1 MSDKSFTMGGS
12 AAGSLGGGIGGGLDG
27 GMGGAA
33 GGGMGYGSA
42 PRPAPAGQPAPTF
55 GGPPEPATGAGAAA
69 PVMDVSTQSF
79 MADVIDAS
87 RSVPVIVDFWAPWCG
102 PCRTLGPVI
111 ERVVAEQKGRVRLAK
126 MDIEQHPEIAGQMG
140 IQSIPAVVAFVDGR
154 PADAFMGA
162 QPEAE
167 VRRFVEK
174 LASANPTP
182 ADMEAGAMLEAA
194 RALEANEDFAGAAQA
209 YGQMAQMDPDDAEAL
224 AGLGRCYMAAG
235 QPDTARAMLDQL
247 PDEMKAKDPL
257 AALAKALDL
266 ADEAAELGD
275 TADLAAKVEANP
287 NDHQTRYDYALA
299 LNGAG
304 RREDAARELLSI
316 VRADREWQ
324 EDGARAKLLE
334 LFEAWGPKER
344 ATLVGRRGLSSL
356 LFS

>member
-1 MSDKSFTMGGS
+1 MSDKSFSMGGS
-12 AAGSLGGGIGGGLDG
+12 AAGSF
-27 GMGGAA
+27 GGAA
-33 GGGMGYGSA
+33 GTGGMNYGTQPQPQAQPQA
-42 PRPAPAGQPAPTF
+42 PRPSF
-55 GGPPEPATGAGAAA
+55 GGPPEPAIPAGGMPGGAGQA
-69 PVMDVSTQSF
+69 PAVIDVTTQSF
-79 MADVIDAS
+79 MADVIEAS
-87 RSVPVIVDFWAPWCG
+87 RARPVIVDFWAPWCG

-111 ERVVAEQKGRVRLAK
+111 ERVVAEQKGRVQLAK

-162 QPEAE
+162 QPESE

-174 LASANPTP
+174 LAQANPTP
-182 ADMEAGAMLEAA
+182 ADLETGAMLEAA
-194 RALEANEDFAGAAQA
+194 KALEANGDHAGAAQA
-209 YGQMAQMDPDDAEAL
+209 YGQMAQMNPDDAEAL

-235 QPDTARAMLDQL
+235 QADTARAMLDQL
-247 PDEMKAKDPL
+247 PDDLKAKDPL
-257 AALAKALDL
+257 AALAKSLEL
-266 ADEAAELGD
+266 QEEAADLGD
-275 TADLAAKVEANP
+275 VTELAAKVEANP
-287 NDHQTRYDYALA
+287 NDHQARYDYALA

-304 RREDAARELLSI
+304 RREDAARELLAI

-334 LFEAWGPKER
+334 LFEAWGPKDR